1 MKILGAVLTS
11 SDTAGPYAQTR
22 PLAIEEL
29 ELAAPGPTEVL
40 VRIEAAGICHSD
52 LSVVDGSRRRP
63 LPMLLGHEA
72 AGTVVEVGAE
82 VRKLAPG
89 QRVVAAFL
97 PRCGDCDACATDGR
111 LPCEVG
117 SRSNGA
123 GDLIA
128 GGRRLHGAHGSVA
141 HHLGVS
147 GFATHA
153 VLDARS
159 LVAVGRDVPA
169 DIAAV
174 LGCAVLTGGGAVLN
188 AGRPKPGQ
196 TIAIVGLGGVGMAAL
211 LVARS
216 LPGVTVV
223 GVDSNSD
230 KVELARELGADSALT
245 SDEAASAGF
254 VADVVIEC
262 AGAARAFEAA
272 VRMTAVGG
280 RMVSVG
286 LPGPDAM
293 ASISPLELV
302 AGAREIIGSY
312 LGSAVP
318 ARDIPF
324 YENLWREGLLPLDK
338 LISSRIRLDE
348 VNAGLDT
355 LASGAA
361 VRQIIEFPEEAR

>member
-1 MKILGAVLTS
+1 MRILGAVLSRSGT
-11 SDTAGPYAQTR
+11 TAPYAQSR

-29 ELAAPGPTEVL
+29 ELDPPGPTEAL
-40 VRIEAAGICHSD
+40 IRIDAAGICHSD
-52 LSVVDGSRRRP
+52 LSVVDGSRPRP

-72 AGTVVEVGAE
+72 AGTVVAVGSAVE
-82 VRKLAPG
+82 RLAPG

-97 PRCGDCDACATDGR
+97 PRCGACAACESEGR
-111 LPCEVG
+111 LPCTVG
-117 SRSNGA
+117 SRSNSA
-123 GDLIA
+123 GELIA
-128 GGRRLHGAHGSVA
+128 GGRRLHAENGTVG

-169 DIAAV
+169 DVAAV

-188 AGRPKPGQ
+188 AGRPRPGQ

-211 LVARS
+211 LVACS
-216 LPGVTVV
+216 IPDVTVV
-223 GVDSNSD
+223 GIDSNPD
-230 KVELARELGADSALT
+230 KVRFALELGADSAMT
-245 SDEAASAGF
+245 SIDAAAHDF
-254 VADVVIEC
+254 VADVVVEC
-262 AGAARAFEAA
+262 AGVARAFESA

-280 RMVSVG
+280 RTVSVG
-286 LPGPDAM
+286 LPGPDEEAR
-293 ASISPLELV
+293 ISPLDLV
-302 AGAREIIGSY
+302 VGAREIVGSY

-318 ARDIPF
+318 SRDIPF
-324 YENLWREGLLPLDK
+324 YESLWREGRLPIEK
-338 LISSRIRLDE
+338 LISSRIALTD

-361 VRQIIEFPEEAR
+361 VRQIIEFPEEAA